1 MKNNQFFIGIDV
13 SKPYF
18 DASLMPVI
26 EHEKK
31 AMLTCRFDN
40 NKTGLKTFDKWL
52 KSNKVS
58 FDSNS
63 LVLIENTGVYHRLL
77 WMYCTEKNLPIHI
90 GNAAHIK
97 WSLDTRGSGKN
108 VEGSCYFQKRKR
120 GRIQKIQKTSLGNIF
135 QKACGI
141 KSTL

>member
-52 KSNKVS
+52 KSNKVKILRK
-58 FDSNS
+58 
-63 LVLIENTGVYHRLL
+63 LVE
-77 WMYCTEKNLPIHI
+77 
-90 GNAAHIK
+90 
-97 WSLDTRGSGKN
+97 
-108 VEGSCYFQKRKR
+108 
-120 GRIQKIQKTSLGNIF
+120 
-135 QKACGI
+135 
-141 KSTL
+141 TL